1 VSKEPNK
8 RKGEEDKTYF
18 RSNRVIVMN
27 GRYYFMTREN
37 TQEGPFDTRLE
48 AENELNLYIR
58 HMNDPN
64 HLMQQT
70 KDKEKN

>member
-1 VSKEPNK
+1 MGYDPKV
-8 RKGEEDKTYF
+8 RRGEDDKTHF
-18 RSNRVIVMN
+18 RSDRVIVMN
-27 GRYYFMTREN
+27 GKYFFMTREN

-64 HLMQQT
+64 QLMQYK
-70 KDKEKN
+70 KD